1 MASAAAAPSARA
13 SCLATFKGVVDFV
26 RAVTAQMEDVDRAQ
40 VIERQVAHMKMIVR
54 RGGCARDDA
63 TQTVNAIN
71 ATDIL
76 TATQKRELITAVTE
90 SVTMDIAMTGKR
102 DGRNFNVQYQTHHY
116 PEHYLTT
123 EMWALLQDPHLG
135 VEAKLDKVGEYF
147 VHTLGL
153 HYPDQKTV
161 PRLAALV
168 VASEIAAGREPTP
181 AQAFEYKN
189 QLKDSTSTSHSTSNA
204 RPPHRAP
211 MSQHRGRGLYGQDQ
225 EETVV
230 EEEEEATSISPIPT
244 APSFSVHI
252 AISRFRAK
260 VFSALLAIQGPQPDD
275 PTPPRAPHGAT
286 CSRLGA
292 RWGSRAAQ
300 RSISRRNVH

>member
-26 RAVTAQMEDVDRAQ
+26 RAVTAQMEDADRAQ

-63 TQTVNAIN
+63 TQTVNAIT

-102 DGRNFNVQYQTHHY
+102 DGRNFNVQYQTHQY

-225 EETVV
+225 EEKVV
-230 EEEEEATSISPIPT
+230 EEEEEATSISRGPE
-244 APSFSVHI
+244 SVDI
-252 AISRFRAK
+252 E
-260 VFSALLAIQGPQPDD
+260 
-275 PTPPRAPHGAT
+275 
-286 CSRLGA
+286 
-292 RWGSRAAQ
+292 
-300 RSISRRNVH
+300 

>member
-1 MASAAAAPSARA
+1 MVTMTITSPWIDEVMVTMTTTSPWIDEVMVIVTITSSTHGEVMVMATITSSPIDAGCDRGGRESGHPNWCAQRLMGRVGGQDEVQSTPKRVRIGIAMTSAAAAPTARA
-13 SCLATFKGVVDFV
+13 SCLATFKGVVDFA
-26 RAVTAQMEDVDRAQ
+26 RAVTAQMEDADRAQ
-40 VIERQVAHMKMIVR
+40 MIERQVAHVKMIVR

-63 TQTVNAIN
+63 TQTVHAIN

-76 TATQKRELITAVTE
+76 TAAQKRELITAVTE

-102 DGRNFNVQYQTHHY
+102 DGRNFNVQYQTHQY

-147 VHTLGL
+147 VHTLCL

-168 VASEIAAGREPTP
+168 VASEIAAGRGPTP

-189 QLKDSTSTSHSTSNA
+189 
-204 RPPHRAP
+204 
-211 MSQHRGRGLYGQDQ
+211 
-225 EETVV
+225 
-230 EEEEEATSISPIPT
+230 
-244 APSFSVHI
+244 
-252 AISRFRAK
+252 
-260 VFSALLAIQGPQPDD
+260 
-275 PTPPRAPHGAT
+275 
-286 CSRLGA
+286 
-292 RWGSRAAQ
+292 
-300 RSISRRNVH
+300 

>member
-1 MASAAAAPSARA
+1 MVTMTITSPWIDEVMVTITSSPIDVGCDRGGRESGHPNWYAQRLMGRVGGQDEVQSASKRVRIGIAMTSAAAAPTARA
-13 SCLATFKGVVDFV
+13 SCLATFKGVVDFA
-26 RAVTAQMEDVDRAQ
+26 RAVTAQMEDADRAQ
-40 VIERQVAHMKMIVR
+40 VIERQVAHVKMIVR

-63 TQTVNAIN
+63 TQTVHAIN

-76 TATQKRELITAVTE
+76 TAAQKRELITAVTE

-102 DGRNFNVQYQTHHY
+102 NGRNFNVQYQTHQY

-123 EMWALLQDPHLG
+123 EMWALLQDPHQ
-135 VEAKLDKVGEYF
+135 AKLDKVGEYF

-189 QLKDSTSTSHSTSNA
+189 
-204 RPPHRAP
+204 
-211 MSQHRGRGLYGQDQ
+211 
-225 EETVV
+225 
-230 EEEEEATSISPIPT
+230 
-244 APSFSVHI
+244 
-252 AISRFRAK
+252 
-260 VFSALLAIQGPQPDD
+260 
-275 PTPPRAPHGAT
+275 
-286 CSRLGA
+286 
-292 RWGSRAAQ
+292 
-300 RSISRRNVH
+300 